1 MEKKIDNEIYK
12 LLEQKALYKHK
23 KISLADNKNNPNQ
36 IDNINIIEKDSLK
49 EIIKTKNAF
58 LSKKNKI
65 NNKRVSL
72 LDLIHINDDN
82 SYSIK
87 EPNFEENNENNNNNI
102 NDNGLVR
109 HCKSYPNNPKINN
122 ISRDK
127 KQNHL
132 KAKKDVNN
140 KLNRNY
146 LCDMHNEGYISYC
159 HDCRKNLC
167 SHCEK
172 EYHNNHNRKSYV
184 DFVTT
189 EKEKDFKYRLIASFS
204 YLKILKELIIDLCSS
219 LINSNEI
226 ILKHKVKQAYMK
238 FYKQN
243 MYLYKY
249 AFIIFWNYLFQ
260 KERSIINFQI
270 LINICQINF
279 NELKFPE
286 SKDIREKAKM
296 MIDFLSKKENY
307 ILRASDLP
315 HLNNKISLKQEF
327 VDEFYINLEKS
338 FHNYIKY
345 NSDTP
350 KKHLDKKENFQEKK
364 VEKEFPQTSFKIE
377 KQKIIEETI
386 NQAKITTST
395 SIFSSSLISKRNN
408 DLINAKRDKKL
419 KKITKKITK
428 KMKKSKLFLQ
438 PEKINEEKIKE
449 FSNDYENFIQENP
462 PLNDG
467 VEVQFHNEIKFV
479 YEDKKNDKKIYS
491 IYEGECQKGT
501 IIRHGRG
508 VFKWEDGEKYIGYWA
523 NNKREGKGM
532 IYYSNGNYYEGMFKD
547 GKKEGIGRY
556 EWKNGDLYDG
566 EWKNGVKEGNGT
578 YYCSNGDLY
587 TGSFHNDKIDGQ
599 GIYTWKS
606 QDQYKGEFKN
616 NNIDGIGRLYKKVFK
631 KDKAYK
637 EVLKIYTC
645 ENCLMKKLK

>member
-1 MEKKIDNEIYK
+1 MEKKIDNEICK
-12 LLEQKALYKHK
+12 LFEQKALYKHK
-23 KISLADNKNNPNQ
+23 KISLTDNTNNSNQ
-36 IDNINIIEKDSLK
+36 IDNINIIEKNSLK

-87 EPNFEENNENNNNNI
+87 EPNFEENNEKKDI
-102 NDNGLVR
+102 NDNGLER

-122 ISRDK
+122 ISIDK
-127 KQNHL
+127 KINYL
-132 KAKKDVNN
+132 KAKEDAFSKFT
-140 KLNRNY
+140 RNY
-146 LCDMHNEGYISYC
+146 LCDVHNERYISYC

-167 SHCEK
+167 SHCE
-172 EYHNNHNRKSYV
+172 EESHNNHNKRSYV
-184 DFVTT
+184 DYITRQQ
-189 EKEKDFKYRLIASFS
+189 EEDFKYRLIASYS
-204 YLKILKELIIDLCSS
+204 YLNILKELIIDLCSN

-226 ILKHKVKQAYMK
+226 ILKHKVKIAYMK

-243 MYLYKY
+243 MYQYKY
-249 AFIIFWNYLFQ
+249 AQIIFLNYILQ
-260 KERSIINFQI
+260 KEKSLLNFQI
-270 LINICQINF
+270 LVNICQINF

-296 MIDFLSKKENY
+296 MIDFLSNKENY

-315 HLNNKISLKQEF
+315 HLNSKTSFKPKF
-327 VDEFYINLEKS
+327 MKEFYINLAK
-338 FHNYIKY
+338 NLNDRIKY
-345 NSDTP
+345 NSDP
-350 KKHLDKKENFQEKK
+350 LKKQLDSKENCQEKK
-364 VEKEFPQTSFKIE
+364 VEKEFPKTSFKIE

-386 NQAKITTST
+386 NQTKITTST
-395 SIFSSSLISKRNN
+395 NIFSSSLISKSNS

-438 PEKINEEKIKE
+438 PEKINEEKAKE
-449 FSNDYENFIQENP
+449 FSNDYGNFINENP

-479 YEDKKNDKKIYS
+479 YEDKKNNKKIYS

-508 VFKWEDGEKYIGYWA
+508 VFKWEDGEKYIGYWI
-523 NNKREGKGM
+523 NNKREGKGK

-616 NNIDGIGRLYKKVFK
+616 NNIDGVGRLYKKVFK
-631 KDKAYK
+631 KDKTYK
-637 EVLKIYTC
+637 EVLKIYSC